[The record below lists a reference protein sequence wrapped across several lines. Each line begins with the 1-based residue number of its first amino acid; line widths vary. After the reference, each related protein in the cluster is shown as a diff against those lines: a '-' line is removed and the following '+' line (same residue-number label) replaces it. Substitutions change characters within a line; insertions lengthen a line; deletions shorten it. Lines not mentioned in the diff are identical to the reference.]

1 MFVMLFA
8 KGWRKIRMSKKIPL
22 TRNLFAKVDTEDY
35 EELIKYNWR
44 ANDGRNGFYAI
55 RNVLKKILDY
65 CLVKRELH
73 WKTHKQFEKYKNR
86 LIIPSI
92 VITTLASLLTFSITI
107 IGDVKWI
114 ILVSGSLT
122 GISSLFQTL
131 ANTYE
136 FSKKSDAHELAS
148 EAYDQLI
155 TKIRFELLLMKCS
168 WPIFIAILLTAIQ
181 CITAWPPA
189 VRREYDQPCPGG

>member
-1 MFVMLFA
+1 MGSELKNMLSI
-8 KGWRKIRMSKKIPL
+8 KEESTQDSEISPGLGLKTIEEETNDKKRSVL
-22 TRNLFAKVDTEDY
+22 TKV
-35 EELIKYNWR
+35 
-44 ANDGRNGFYAI
+44 
-55 RNVLKKILDY
+55 LDY

-92 VITTLASLLTFSITI
+92 IITTLASLLTFSITI

-136 FSKKSDAHELAS
+136 FSKKADAHELAS

-155 TKIRFELLLMKCS
+155 TKIRFELLLMKNDK
-168 WPIFIAILLTAIQ
+168 FIEYVYDKINEIKLNCKYIIPFQ
-181 CITAWPPA
+181 EA
-189 VRREYDQPCPGG
+189 VVVDDK